1 MWRTISIFL
10 TSLFVSLVLVL
21 LVILVARSQKD
32 QTGNTSFNLDFYYG
46 EQNYLVDRDFFDD
59 LDYTK
64 DQ

>member
-10 TSLFVSLVLVL
+10 ISLFVSLVLIL
-21 LVILVARSQKD
+21 LVSLVVRSQKG
-32 QTGNTSFNLDFYYG
+32 QTDKTTFNLDFYYG

-64 DQ
+64 DE

>member
-1 MWRTISIFL
+1 MSRPIFL
-10 TSLFVSLVLVL
+10 ASLFFSLVLIL
-21 LVILVARSQKD
+21 LVSMVARSERDLRDK
-32 QTGNTSFNLDFYYG
+32 TSLNLDYYYG